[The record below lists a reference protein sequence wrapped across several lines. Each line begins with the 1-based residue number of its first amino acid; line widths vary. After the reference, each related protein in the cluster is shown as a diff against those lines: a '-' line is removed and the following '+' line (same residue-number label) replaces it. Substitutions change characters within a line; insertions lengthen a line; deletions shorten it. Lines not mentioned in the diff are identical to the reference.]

1 MFKAR
6 LKFEKMLAARYIS
19 HLDLMNLIQR
29 SIARAGLPVWYTE
42 GFNPHAYISILL
54 PLPTGVSGEYE
65 LMDFQFT
72 TDEIPPDA
80 VQRLNAAFPAG
91 IRALEIYQ
99 PEMPV
104 RDIAYAEYE
113 ICIEAYGLDAGST
126 AGLFLNGPQ
135 MIVKRSKRGEKEV
148 DINEFIKSLSAVQ
161 EGDTTRIRAL
171 VAAGNVNLNPEYI
184 TGVIR
189 EKLPDASILYTNYH
203 RTAVFNEKM
212 EKFR

>member
-54 PLPTGVSGEYE
+54 PLPTGFSGEYE

-126 AGLFLNGPQ
+126 AGLF
-135 MIVKRSKRGEKEV
+135 
-148 DINEFIKSLSAVQ
+148 KSLSAVQ